1 MYVIVKNDTTVL
13 SHGINK
19 HTWKYL
25 DECQEYAA
33 AQATPGDTIQI
44 CELKPKYI
52 YNMRLVCEEPD
63 PSADPTIS
71 CGCGWTPVTPDEG
84 EGETPEPEITE

>member
-44 CELKPKYI
+44 CELKPKYV
-52 YNMRLVCEEPD
+52 YNMQLICEEPD
-63 PSADPTIS
+63 PEEPTVN
-71 CGCGWTPVTPDEG
+71 CGCGWTPVEPDGG
-84 EGETPEPEITE
+84 EETPPVITE